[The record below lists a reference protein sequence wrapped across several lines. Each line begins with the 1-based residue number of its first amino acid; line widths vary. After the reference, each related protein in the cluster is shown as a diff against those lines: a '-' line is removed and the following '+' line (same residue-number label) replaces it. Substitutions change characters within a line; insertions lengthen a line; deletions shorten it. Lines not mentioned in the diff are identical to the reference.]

1 MLGTRLKILIGY
13 GLLAIML
20 LTATWLTYD
29 NTRSLSQVNRV
40 SEGLVVRRSIVDS
53 LVCSML
59 ATANAERSILL
70 GNLDE
75 WQSFDNALATSK
87 KTISRLRG
95 LVADS
100 AGCQRLDTLM
110 ALLDAKRANTLLVM
124 NEIGKDHIGAFYDSK
139 VSALDSGR
147 DSVVI
152 HPRTADNKKREEKV
166 YEIVRNR
173 RGFFRRLGD
182 VFRRQRSDTVARTE
196 MALSASADTITHDID
211 IADSL
216 ANILRQIRREEQRAD
231 GKRHDAMAHRTR
243 KLQMVSV
250 TLAHRTGHL
259 LADIQAQE
267 QAALKR
273 TVDGAVAARQKT
285 IMRIAVFSLLAIAT
299 AAILLIYILRDIRRE
314 RADRERLSEAK
325 AETDRLMLQRE
336 RLLLTITHDIKAP
349 AASIAGFADL
359 LAGYVSRSK
368 AIAYLDNISGSARH
382 LQRLVSA
389 LLDYHQLTDGK
400 AELHMESFSPLRLV
414 VSTIGEMQPLAEER
428 GLVLRAELMT
438 KDNNTYR
445 SDAFRIKQILT
456 NLVSNAIKYTDN
468 GEVVVTMDIKLGV
481 MYISV
486 RDTGRGMTAD
496 EQRRIFDAFTRL
508 PNAQGCEGVGLG
520 LSITHELVGA
530 LGGSISVS
538 SVKGKGSTF
547 MLSIPMHTCS
557 TIDAGEPARSS
568 IVVENNTACCQSGGR
583 SNKKDDMPKG
593 ENVVRVVALD
603 DDGLQLKLLSEMFAR
618 LEGAC
623 FELRTTSSVREALT
637 MLDEVKPQVFL
648 TDIEMPEM
656 NGSDILYLV
665 RGRDMKVVAMTA
677 HESNIAPRLHSEGF
691 DACLFKPFSVDCLAA
706 TMNRFVDVLVRSMQT
721 DVFAPLFAFADG
733 DIEAERQIM
742 ADVRQSIDEYLSLLT
757 NNNGN
762 RESMAKAA
770 HKAMP
775 LLEMLHPGQNEW
787 LRPITPDHIGD
798 ISDEECR
805 EIARRLI
812 AELKALR

>member
-20 LTATWLTYD
+20 LSATWLTYD

-70 GNLDE
+70 GNLSE
-75 WQSFDNALATSK
+75 WQSFDDALATSK
-87 KTISRLRG
+87 KTIKHLRG

-100 AGCQRLDTLM
+100 VGCQRLDTLM

-124 NEIGKDHIGAFYDSK
+124 NEIGKDHSGAFYDSK

-152 HPRTADNKKREEKV
+152 HPRTADSKKREETV
-166 YEIVRNR
+166 FEIVRSR

-196 MALSASADTITHDID
+196 LALSASADTITHDID

-216 ANILRQIRREEQRAD
+216 ANVLRQIRREEQRAD
-231 GKRHDAMAHRTR
+231 GRRHDAIAHRTR

-250 TLAHRTGHL
+250 MLAQRTGRL

-267 QAALKR
+267 QVALKR

-299 AAILLIYILRDIRRE
+299 AAILLFYILRDIRRE
-314 RADRERLSEAK
+314 RADHERLSEAK

-359 LAGYVSRSK
+359 LAGYVSRPK

-428 GLVLRAELMT
+428 GLVLRAELMS
-438 KDNNTYR
+438 KDSNTYR

-456 NLVSNAIKYTDN
+456 NLVSNAIKYTDK
-468 GEVVVTMDIKLGV
+468 GEVVVTMDIRSGV
-481 MYISV
+481 MYVSV
-486 RDTGRGMTAD
+486 RDTGRGMTGD

-508 PNAQGCEGVGLG
+508 PNAQGCDGVGLG
-520 LSITHELVGA
+520 LSITHELVGV

-538 SVKGKGSTF
+538 SAKGRGSTF
-547 MLSIPMHTCS
+547 MVSIPMQTCS
-557 TIDAGEPARSS
+557 TIDAGEPVCSS
-568 IVVENNTACCQSGGR
+568 IVVEDNTACCQSGGR
-583 SNKKDDMPKG
+583 ANKDMAKG

-623 FELRTTSSVREALT
+623 FELRTTSGVREALT
-637 MLDEVKPQVFL
+637 MLDEIKPQVFL

-656 NGSDILYLV
+656 NGGDILHLV
-665 RGRDMKVVAMTA
+665 RGRGMKVVAMTA
-677 HESNIAPRLHSEGF
+677 HESNIAPRLHHEGF
-691 DACLFKPFSVDCLAA
+691 DACLFKPFSIDTLAA
-706 TMNRFVDVLVRSMQT
+706 TMSRFIDVLVRPIQT
-721 DVFAPLFAFADG
+721 DVFAPLLAFADG

-757 NNNGN
+757 DDNDN

-787 LRPITPDHIGD
+787 LRPITPEHIGD
-798 ISDEECR
+798 MSDEECR

-812 AELKALR
+812 SELKALR

>member
-20 LTATWLTYD
+20 LSATWLTYD

-70 GNLDE
+70 GNLSE
-75 WQSFDNALATSK
+75 WQSFDDALTTSK
-87 KTISRLRG
+87 KTINRLRG

-100 AGCQRLDTLM
+100 VGCQRLDTLM

-124 NEIGKDHIGAFYDSK
+124 NEIGKDHSGAFYDSK

-152 HPRTADNKKREEKV
+152 HPRTADSKKREETV
-166 YEIVRNR
+166 YEIVRSR

-196 MALSASADTITHDID
+196 LALSASADTITHDID

-216 ANILRQIRREEQRAD
+216 ANVLRQIRREEQRAD
-231 GKRHDAMAHRTR
+231 GRRHDAIAHRTR

-250 TLAHRTGHL
+250 MLAQRTGRL

-267 QAALKR
+267 QVALKR

-299 AAILLIYILRDIRRE
+299 AAILLFYILRDIRRE
-314 RADRERLSEAK
+314 RADHERLSEAK

-359 LAGYVSRSK
+359 LAGYVSRPK

-428 GLVLRAELMT
+428 GLVLRAELMS

-456 NLVSNAIKYTDN
+456 NLVSNAIKYTDK
-468 GEVVVTMDIKLGV
+468 GEVVVTMDIRSGV
-481 MYISV
+481 MYVSV
-486 RDTGRGMTAD
+486 RDTGRGMTGD

-508 PNAQGCEGVGLG
+508 PNAQGCDGVGLG
-520 LSITHELVGA
+520 LSITHELVGV

-538 SVKGKGSTF
+538 SAKGRGSTF
-547 MLSIPMHTCS
+547 MVSIPMQTCS
-557 TIDAGEPARSS
+557 TIDAGEPVCSS
-568 IVVENNTACCQSGGR
+568 IVVEDNTACCQSGGR
-583 SNKKDDMPKG
+583 ANKDMAKG

-623 FELRTTSSVREALT
+623 FELRTTSGVREALT

-656 NGSDILYLV
+656 NGGDILHLV
-665 RGRDMKVVAMTA
+665 RGRGMKVVAMTA

-691 DACLFKPFSVDCLAA
+691 DACLFKPFSIGTLAA
-706 TMNRFVDVLVRSMQT
+706 TMSRFIDVLVRPMQT
-721 DVFAPLFAFADG
+721 DVFAPLLAFADG

-757 NNNGN
+757 DDNDN
-762 RESMAKAA
+762 RESMAKVA

-787 LRPITPDHIGD
+787 LRPITPEHIGD
-798 ISDEECR
+798 MSDEECR

>member
-20 LTATWLTYD
+20 LSATWLTYD

-70 GNLDE
+70 GNLSE
-75 WQSFDNALATSK
+75 WQSFDDALATSK
-87 KTISRLRG
+87 KTINRLRG

-110 ALLDAKRANTLLVM
+110 VLLDAKRANTLLVM
-124 NEIGKDHIGAFYDSK
+124 NEIGKDHSGAFYDSK

-152 HPRTADNKKREEKV
+152 HPRTADSKKREETV
-166 YEIVRNR
+166 YEIVRSR

-196 MALSASADTITHDID
+196 LALSASADTITHDID

-216 ANILRQIRREEQRAD
+216 ANVLRQIRREEQRAD
-231 GKRHDAMAHRTR
+231 GIRHDAMAQRTR

-250 TLAHRTGHL
+250 MLAQRTGRL

-267 QAALKR
+267 QVALKR

-299 AAILLIYILRDIRRE
+299 AAILLFYILRDIRRE
-314 RADRERLSEAK
+314 RADHERLSEAK

-359 LAGYVSRSK
+359 LAGYVSRPK

-428 GLVLRAELMT
+428 GLVLRAELMS

-456 NLVSNAIKYTDN
+456 NLVSNAIKYTDK
-468 GEVVVTMDIKLGV
+468 GEVVVTMDIRSGV
-481 MYISV
+481 MYVSV
-486 RDTGRGMTAD
+486 RDTGRGMADD

-538 SVKGKGSTF
+538 SAKGRGSTF
-547 MLSIPMHTCS
+547 MVSIPMQICS
-557 TIDAGEPARSS
+557 AIDAGEPACSS
-568 IVVENNTACCQSGGR
+568 IVVEDNTACCQSGR
-583 SNKKDDMPKG
+583 ANKDIAKG

-623 FELRTTSSVREALT
+623 FELHTTSGVHEALT

-656 NGSDILYLV
+656 NGGDILHLV
-665 RGRDMKVVAMTA
+665 RGRGMKVVAMTA
-677 HESNIAPRLHSEGF
+677 HESNIAPRLHHEGF
-691 DACLFKPFSVDCLAA
+691 DACLFKPFSIGTLAA
-706 TMNRFVDVLVRSMQT
+706 TMSRFVDVLVRPMQT
-721 DVFAPLFAFADG
+721 DVFAPLLAFADG

-757 NNNGN
+757 DDNDN

-787 LRPITPDHIGD
+787 LRPITPEHIGD
-798 ISDEECR
+798 MSDEECR

>member
-20 LTATWLTYD
+20 LSATWLTYD

-70 GNLDE
+70 GNLSE
-75 WQSFDNALATSK
+75 WQSFDDALATSK
-87 KTISRLRG
+87 KTIKHLRG

-100 AGCQRLDTLM
+100 VGCQRLDTLM
-110 ALLDAKRANTLLVM
+110 TLLDAKRANTLLVM
-124 NEIGKDHIGAFYDSK
+124 NEIGKDHSGAFYDSK

-152 HPRTADNKKREEKV
+152 HPRTADSKKREETV
-166 YEIVRNR
+166 YEIVRSR

-196 MALSASADTITHDID
+196 LALSASADTITHDID

-216 ANILRQIRREEQRAD
+216 ANVLRQIRREEQRAD
-231 GKRHDAMAHRTR
+231 GIRHDAIAHRTR

-250 TLAHRTGHL
+250 MLAQRTERL

-267 QAALKR
+267 QVALKR

-299 AAILLIYILRDIRRE
+299 AAILLFYILRDIRRE
-314 RADRERLSEAK
+314 RADHERLSEAK

-359 LAGYVSRSK
+359 LAGYVSRPK

-428 GLVLRAELMT
+428 GLVLRAELMS

-456 NLVSNAIKYTDN
+456 NLVSNAIKYTDK
-468 GEVVVTMDIKLGV
+468 GEVVVTMDIRSGV
-481 MYISV
+481 MYVSV
-486 RDTGRGMTAD
+486 RDTGRGMTGD

-520 LSITHELVGA
+520 LSITHELVGV

-538 SVKGKGSTF
+538 SAKGRGSTF
-547 MLSIPMHTCS
+547 MVSIPMQTCS
-557 TIDAGEPARSS
+557 TIDAGEPVCSS
-568 IVVENNTACCQSGGR
+568 IVVEDNTACCQSGGR
-583 SNKKDDMPKG
+583 ANKDIAKG

-623 FELRTTSSVREALT
+623 FELRTTSGVREALT
-637 MLDEVKPQVFL
+637 MLDEIKPQVFL

-656 NGSDILYLV
+656 NGGDILHLV
-665 RGRDMKVVAMTA
+665 RGRGMKVVAMTA

-691 DACLFKPFSVDCLAA
+691 DACLFKPFSIDTLAA
-706 TMNRFVDVLVRSMQT
+706 TMSRFIDVLVRPMQT
-721 DVFAPLFAFADG
+721 DVFAPLLAFADG

-757 NNNGN
+757 DDNDN

-787 LRPITPDHIGD
+787 LRPITPEHIGD
-798 ISDEECR
+798 MSDEECR

-812 AELKALR
+812 SELKALR

>member
-20 LTATWLTYD
+20 LSATWLTYD

-70 GNLDE
+70 GNLSE
-75 WQSFDNALATSK
+75 WQSFDDALATSK
-87 KTISRLRG
+87 KTVNRLRG

-110 ALLDAKRANTLLVM
+110 VLLDAKRANTLLVM
-124 NEIGKDHIGAFYDSK
+124 NEIGKDHSGAFYDSK

-152 HPRTADNKKREEKV
+152 HPRTADSKKREETV
-166 YEIVRNR
+166 FEIVRSR

-196 MALSASADTITHDID
+196 LALSASADTITHDID

-216 ANILRQIRREEQRAD
+216 ANVLRQIRREEQRAD
-231 GKRHDAMAHRTR
+231 GIRHDAIAHRTR

-250 TLAHRTGHL
+250 MLAQRTERL

-267 QAALKR
+267 QVALKR
-273 TVDGAVAARQKT
+273 TVYGAVAARQKT

-299 AAILLIYILRDIRRE
+299 ATILLFYILRDIRRE
-314 RADRERLSEAK
+314 RADHERLSEAK

-359 LAGYVSRSK
+359 LAGYVSRPK

-428 GLVLRAELMT
+428 GLVLRAELMS

-456 NLVSNAIKYTDN
+456 NLVSNAIKYTDK
-468 GEVVVTMDIKLGV
+468 GEVVVTMDIRSGV
-481 MYISV
+481 MYVSV
-486 RDTGRGMTAD
+486 RDTGRGMTGD

-538 SVKGKGSTF
+538 SAKGRGSTF
-547 MLSIPMHTCS
+547 MVSIPMQTCS
-557 TIDAGEPARSS
+557 IIAAGEPARSS
-568 IVVENNTACCQSGGR
+568 IVVEDNTACCQSGGR
-583 SNKKDDMPKG
+583 ANKDIAKG

-623 FELRTTSSVREALT
+623 FELRTTSGVREALT
-637 MLDEVKPQVFL
+637 MLDEIKPQVFL

-656 NGSDILYLV
+656 NGGDILHLV
-665 RGRDMKVVAMTA
+665 RGRGMKVVAMTA

-691 DACLFKPFSVDCLAA
+691 DACLFKPFSIDTLAA
-706 TMNRFVDVLVRSMQT
+706 TMSRFIDVLVRPMQT
-721 DVFAPLFAFADG
+721 DVFAPLLAFADG

-757 NNNGN
+757 DDNDN

-787 LRPITPDHIGD
+787 LRPITPEHIGD
-798 ISDEECR
+798 MSDEECR

>member
-20 LTATWLTYD
+20 LSATWLTYD

-70 GNLDE
+70 GNLSE
-75 WQSFDNALATSK
+75 WQSFDDALATSK
-87 KTISRLRG
+87 KTVNRLRG
-95 LVADS
+95 LVAGS

-110 ALLDAKRANTLLVM
+110 VLLDAKRANTLLVM
-124 NEIGKDHIGAFYDSK
+124 NEIGKDHSGAFYDSK

-152 HPRTADNKKREEKV
+152 HPRTADSKKREETV
-166 YEIVRNR
+166 YEIVRSR

-196 MALSASADTITHDID
+196 LALSASADTITHDID

-216 ANILRQIRREEQRAD
+216 ANVLRQIRREEQRAD
-231 GKRHDAMAHRTR
+231 GIRHDAMAHRTR

-250 TLAHRTGHL
+250 MLAQRTGRL

-267 QAALKR
+267 QVALKR

-299 AAILLIYILRDIRRE
+299 AAILLFYILRDIRRE
-314 RADRERLSEAK
+314 RADHERLSEAK

-359 LAGYVSRSK
+359 LAGYVSRPK

-428 GLVLRAELMT
+428 GLVLRAELMS

-456 NLVSNAIKYTDN
+456 NLVSNAIKYTDK
-468 GEVVVTMDIKLGV
+468 GEVVVAMDIRSGV
-481 MYISV
+481 MYVSV
-486 RDTGRGMTAD
+486 RDTGRGMADD

-538 SVKGKGSTF
+538 SAKGKGSTF
-547 MLSIPMHTCS
+547 MVSIPMQICS
-557 TIDAGEPARSS
+557 AIDAGEPACSS
-568 IVVENNTACCQSGGR
+568 IVVEDKTACCQSGGR
-583 SNKKDDMPKG
+583 ANKDIAKG

-623 FELRTTSSVREALT
+623 FELHTTSGVHEALT
-637 MLDEVKPQVFL
+637 MLDDVKPQVFL

-656 NGSDILYLV
+656 NGGDILHLV
-665 RGRDMKVVAMTA
+665 RGRGMKVVAMTA
-677 HESNIAPRLHSEGF
+677 HESNIAPRLHHEGF
-691 DACLFKPFSVDCLAA
+691 DACLFKPFSIGTLAA
-706 TMNRFVDVLVRSMQT
+706 TMSRFIDVLVRPMQT
-721 DVFAPLFAFADG
+721 DVFAPLLAFADG

-757 NNNGN
+757 DDNDN

-787 LRPITPDHIGD
+787 LRPITPEHIGD
-798 ISDEECR
+798 MSDEECR

>member
-20 LTATWLTYD
+20 LSATWLTYD

-40 SEGLVVRRSIVDS
+40 SEGLVVCRSVVDS

-59 ATANAERSILL
+59 ATATAERSILL
-70 GNLDE
+70 GNLSE
-75 WQSFDNALATSK
+75 WQSFDDALATSK
-87 KTISRLRG
+87 KTVNRLRG

-110 ALLDAKRANTLLVM
+110 VLLDAKRANTLLVM
-124 NEIGKDHIGAFYDSK
+124 NEISKDHSGAFYDSK

-152 HPRTADNKKREEKV
+152 HPRTADSKKREETV
-166 YEIVRNR
+166 YEIVRSR

-196 MALSASADTITHDID
+196 LALSASADTITHDID

-216 ANILRQIRREEQRAD
+216 ANVLRQIRCEEQRAD
-231 GKRHDAMAHRTR
+231 GIRHDAMAHRTR

-250 TLAHRTGHL
+250 MLAQRTGRL
-259 LADIQAQE
+259 LADIQAHE
-267 QAALKR
+267 QVALKR

-285 IMRIAVFSLLAIAT
+285 MMRIAVFSLLAIAT
-299 AAILLIYILRDIRRE
+299 AAILLFYILRDIRRE
-314 RADRERLSEAK
+314 RTDHERLSEAK

-359 LAGYVSRSK
+359 LAGYVSRPK

-414 VSTIGEMQPLAEER
+414 MSTIGEMQPLAEER
-428 GLVLRAELMT
+428 GLVLRAELMS

-456 NLVSNAIKYTDN
+456 NLVSNAIKYTDK
-468 GEVVVTMDIKLGV
+468 GEVVVAMDIRSGV
-481 MYISV
+481 MYVSV
-486 RDTGRGMTAD
+486 RDTGRGMADD

-508 PNAQGCEGVGLG
+508 PNAQGCEGAGLG

-538 SVKGKGSTF
+538 SAKGRGSTF
-547 MLSIPMHTCS
+547 MVSIPMQICS
-557 TIDAGEPARSS
+557 AIDAGEPACSS
-568 IVVENNTACCQSGGR
+568 IGVEDNAACCQSGGR
-583 SNKKDDMPKG
+583 ANKDIAKG
-593 ENVVRVVALD
+593 ENIVRVVALD

-623 FELRTTSSVREALT
+623 FELRTTSGVREALT

-656 NGSDILYLV
+656 NGGDILHLV
-665 RGRDMKVVAMTA
+665 RGRGMKVVAMTA
-677 HESNIAPRLHSEGF
+677 HESNIAPRLHHEGF
-691 DACLFKPFSVDCLAA
+691 DACLFKPFSIDTLAA
-706 TMNRFVDVLVRSMQT
+706 TMSRFIDVLVRPMQT
-721 DVFAPLFAFADG
+721 DVFAPLLAFADG

-757 NNNGN
+757 DDNDN
-762 RESMAKAA
+762 RESMAKTA

-787 LRPITPDHIGD
+787 LRPITPEHIGD
-798 ISDEECR
+798 MSDEECR

>member
-20 LTATWLTYD
+20 LSATWLTYD

-70 GNLDE
+70 GNLSE
-75 WQSFDNALATSK
+75 WQSFDDALATSK
-87 KTISRLRG
+87 KTIKHLRG

-100 AGCQRLDTLM
+100 VGCQRLDTLM

-124 NEIGKDHIGAFYDSK
+124 NEIGKDHSGAFYDSK

-152 HPRTADNKKREEKV
+152 HPRTADSKKREETV
-166 YEIVRNR
+166 YEIVRSR

-196 MALSASADTITHDID
+196 LALSASADTITHDID

-216 ANILRQIRREEQRAD
+216 ANVLRQIRREEQRAD
-231 GKRHDAMAHRTR
+231 GRRHDAIAHRTR

-250 TLAHRTGHL
+250 MLAQRTGRL

-267 QAALKR
+267 QVALKR
-273 TVDGAVAARQKT
+273 TVDGAVAARQKM
-285 IMRIAVFSLLAIAT
+285 IMRIAVFSLLAIVT
-299 AAILLIYILRDIRRE
+299 AAILLFYILRDIRRE
-314 RADRERLSEAK
+314 RADHERLSEAK

-359 LAGYVSRSK
+359 LAGYVSRPK

-428 GLVLRAELMT
+428 GLVLRAELMS

-456 NLVSNAIKYTDN
+456 NLVSNAIKYTDK
-468 GEVVVTMDIKLGV
+468 GEVVVTMDIRSGV
-481 MYISV
+481 MYVSV
-486 RDTGRGMTAD
+486 RDTGRGMTGD

-520 LSITHELVGA
+520 LSITHELVGV

-538 SVKGKGSTF
+538 SAKGRGSTF
-547 MLSIPMHTCS
+547 MVSIPMQTCS
-557 TIDAGEPARSS
+557 TIDAGEPVCSS
-568 IVVENNTACCQSGGR
+568 IVVEDNTACCQSGGR
-583 SNKKDDMPKG
+583 ANKDIAKG

-623 FELRTTSSVREALT
+623 FELRTTSGVREALT
-637 MLDEVKPQVFL
+637 MLDEIKPQVFL

-656 NGSDILYLV
+656 NGGDILHLV
-665 RGRDMKVVAMTA
+665 RGRGMKVVAMTA

-691 DACLFKPFSVDCLAA
+691 DACLFKPFSIDTLAA
-706 TMNRFVDVLVRSMQT
+706 TMSRFIDVLVRPMQT
-721 DVFAPLFAFADG
+721 DVFAPLLAFADG

-757 NNNGN
+757 DDNDN

-787 LRPITPDHIGD
+787 LRPITPEHIGD
-798 ISDEECR
+798 MSDEECR

-812 AELKALR
+812 SELKALR